1 MKLTLILLTGIR
13 QSSLCLHGSKFQERM
28 QCSLY
33 QLNQQY
39 PTFLAPG
46 SGEGNFSTEEVGV
59 AGEMD
64 ETVSPHIIRFL

>member
-1 MKLTLILLTGIR
+1 ML
-13 QSSLCLHGSKFQERM
+13 S
-28 QCSLY
+28 Y

-39 PTFLAPG
+39 PTFLVPG

-64 ETVSPHIIRFL
+64 ETIHLRSLDSYKELSPRSLTCMHSSQ